1 MAAHFTQALEEA
13 DAVIMLDTHI
23 AVALYEGRTG
33 GLQPATKRALD
44 REAASISPAVLLE
57 LELLHE
63 IGRLRIGAQ
72 PIARHLDEHLS
83 IRVAGERFAA
93 VSVQPLALAFT
104 RDPFD
109 RLIVA
114 HAALL
119 RAPLVSQDVHLRR
132 YYASTLH

>member
-1 MAAHFTQALEEA
+1 
-13 DAVIMLDTHI
+13 MLDTHV

-72 PIARHLDEHLS
+72 PIARHLDEHLA
-83 IRVAGERFAA
+83 IRVAGERFADVA
-93 VSVQPLALAFT
+93 VQALVLAFT

-119 RAPLVSQDVHLRR
+119 HAPLVSQDALVRR
-132 YYASTLH
+132 HYAGTLH